1 MLLWN
6 CVWKRSQRKKRNK
19 QKKSLKITTSEI
31 QFQVGEEEKERGKK
45 NISPQTEREKRNE
58 NDKRNNAQVQNLTLK
73 IDFGIFILAE
83 RARNYQKDKTE
94 NTWNNIMSCTD
105 YFSSAR
111 CCCWIPWS
119 HCNFF
124 DFCGNCGEE
133 RKKARWWI
141 YRVWTSIK
149 NKNKPKGEINES

>member
-1 MLLWN
+1 MEEITE
-6 CVWKRSQRKKRNK
+6 KKK
-19 QKKSLKITTSEI
+19 GTSKKKSLKITTSEI

-94 NTWNNIMSCTD
+94 NT
-105 YFSSAR
+105 
-111 CCCWIPWS
+111 
-119 HCNFF
+119 
-124 DFCGNCGEE
+124 
-133 RKKARWWI
+133 
-141 YRVWTSIK
+141 
-149 NKNKPKGEINES
+149 